1 MVRSKRKRTREEIEE
16 ALRENERVN
25 AAPVGPEDPEDKRR
39 RKARRRQNDSRLNKA
54 RRELN
59 LTDRCHTIDGMLPS
73 ERVVVDTEESKE
85 DSGNQEN
92 SFIRPEVSA
101 DQLGGSA
108 QPATTGV
115 ALPTADEVREAAKRA
130 RRERDRIRRS
140 NRTLSQKE
148 RDRRKQAEY
157 QRARRARQREARA
170 QAEREWVEAFQASR
184 QASQTEEERI
194 AEREIARLQE
204 EIQRLQ
210 MGDEQLATE
219 RERDRL
225 YQEERRA
232 AQTDEEKDKEKER
245 GRIRRKCTRRGH
257 ALANHEHF
265 HKSQVSGE
273 DIEEGRHQLPGQFT
287 CIWCGAWKW
296 PGESDVSCCL
306 KGRVQLSPLLPAPGE
321 LQQLYRTAEF
331 RENIRAYNQVFA
343 FTSVGASR
351 SDTGG
356 FGREREDESV
366 QGQRGVYT
374 YRIQGAMGHYLG
386 SLLPHYDFSTGELA
400 PAKFAQIYFVDPNMQ
415 RRALR
420 RESIFAHLS
429 PVTLL
434 ALETMIEAINPLA
447 QQFISFGKQLRKA
460 VREGKEVLD
469 IVFKLHADP
478 RSPGTTTSLS
488 RQSLLRLFETNSMY
502 DPLQYPLLFPN
513 GELGWTY
520 RDTYANGQLYRK
532 TAKMSL
538 REFVAYRLFPKL
550 GDGSVLHHGGRLFQ
564 QWCVDQRAKVE
575 QDSLRWIANNQKL
588 IRADLYKGVADAYLN
603 EHTDALRENEVRLG
617 EFNRASDDQPPR
629 NGRNDHFLNQYGL
642 RRITRELTLAA
653 RAICTLATKT
663 RCRS

>member
-25 AAPVGPEDPEDKRR
+25 ATQVGPEDPEDKRR

-92 SFIRPEVSA
+92 SFIGPEVSA

-115 ALPTADEVREAAKRA
+115 ALPTADEVP
-130 RRERDRIRRS
+130 
-140 NRTLSQKE
+140 
-148 RDRRKQAEY
+148 
-157 QRARRARQREARA
+157 RA

-287 CIWCGAWKW
+287 CICCGAWKW

-331 RENIRAYNQVFA
+331 REHIRAYNQVFA

-356 FGREREDESV
+356 FGRVREDESV

-374 YRIQGAMGHYLG
+374 YRIQGAMGH
-386 SLLPHYDFSTGELA
+386 
-400 PAKFAQIYFVDPNMQ
+400 
-415 RRALR
+415 
-420 RESIFAHLS
+420 
-429 PVTLL
+429 
-434 ALETMIEAINPLA
+434 
-447 QQFISFGKQLRKA
+447 
-460 VREGKEVLD
+460 
-469 IVFKLHADP
+469 
-478 RSPGTTTSLS
+478 
-488 RQSLLRLFETNSMY
+488 
-502 DPLQYPLLFPN
+502 
-513 GELGWTY
+513 
-520 RDTYANGQLYRK
+520 
-532 TAKMSL
+532 
-538 REFVAYRLFPKL
+538 
-550 GDGSVLHHGGRLFQ
+550 
-564 QWCVDQRAKVE
+564 
-575 QDSLRWIANNQKL
+575 
-588 IRADLYKGVADAYLN
+588 
-603 EHTDALRENEVRLG
+603 
-617 EFNRASDDQPPR
+617 
-629 NGRNDHFLNQYGL
+629 
-642 RRITRELTLAA
+642 
-653 RAICTLATKT
+653 
-663 RCRS
+663 